1 MLKCKSCNK
10 PVANSAMTCPLC
22 GDPDCV
28 YNGELD
34 KSHEKKDE
42 AFKSF
47 KVIRGIAFFF
57 FITGLIA
64 MFVDFAP
71 LEPIKKLGPGKA
83 MGIGAFLGMIAT
95 GVYFMEVV
103 PKWDVVQMYID
114 KKKSRQI

>member
-10 PVANSAMTCPLC
+10 PVSNSAMTCPLC

-57 FITGLIA
+57 FYNRTGSHVCGFCPA
-64 MFVDFAP
+64 
-71 LEPIKKLGPGKA
+71 
-83 MGIGAFLGMIAT
+83 
-95 GVYFMEVV
+95 
-103 PKWDVVQMYID
+103 
-114 KKKSRQI
+114 